1 MTTNQRD
8 KKCCKEITRR
18 ASGACDLLE
27 RAYCNGQVDDF
38 DESDPGDLI
47 TNLLHLA
54 DRSGGD
60 VGRIIERARQHW
72 AEERHGGMAH
82 GE

>member
-1 MTTNQRD
+1 MKQTNQ
-8 KKCCKEITRR
+8 KCCEEVVRR
-18 ASGACDLLE
+18 ADSACDVID
-27 RAYCNGQVDDF
+27 RAYHSGYIDDL
-38 DESDPGDLI
+38 DRSDPVDLI

-72 AEERHGGMAH
+72 ADERHGGMAH